1 MSGPSPASATH
12 TRFEVLDGM
21 RGVAALVVMVYHFT
35 HFVPSDPLGNAT
47 LSVDVFFALSGFVIA
62 HSYGERLRQ
71 GMSVRDYVA

>member
-21 RGVAALVVMVYHFT
+21 RGVAALV
-35 HFVPSDPLGNAT
+35 SDPLGNAT